1 MYIQK
6 NHTFTLYSFFCKY
19 KKKYFYFLS
28 LSLLSHTINLVTTIA
43 PRDENPCVPSP
54 CGPNSQC
61 RVVGTQAACSCL
73 PNYIGRAPNCRPE
86 CTTSNEC
93 PHNLACINERCESP
107 CAGSCGINAEC
118 SVLNHNPIC
127 ACYPGYEGDP
137 LSICNPVVT
146 CKTFFSSFVNNYYKV
161 FQLLTN

>member
-1 MYIQK
+1 M
-6 NHTFTLYSFFCKY
+6 
-19 KKKYFYFLS
+19 
-28 LSLLSHTINLVTTIA
+28 TTVIT

-107 CAGSCGINAEC
+107 CVGSCGINAEC
-118 SVLNHNPIC
+118 SVVNHNPIC
-127 ACYPGYEGDP
+127 TCYQGHEGDP
-137 LSICNPVVT
+137 LSICRPVVT
-146 CKTFFSSFVNNYYKV
+146 SKILYILNFLFSFSIYFR
-161 FQLLTN
+161 